1 MSINYKYHLIDMY
14 IKSIGANIKYKVISG
29 AEEFGIL
36 LYKNFKKANLNI
48 DFFFDDYNYINQ
60 KNLSEIEFISLEKLK
75 EISDNTFI
83 FISDRDPDV
92 FETVYQKLK
101 DNGIKYICPSSL
113 MKIIRFLPEVDCNLY
128 PVGHYFS
135 LYPDIESIK
144 KKSTAIFDKSVVVKD
159 IDFNEKKQLEILN
172 QMTEMYPTLPDWK
185 YDRSASL
192 KTFRYNYKNQWFGAA
207 DAVALHCMLRI
218 LKLKNFIEVG
228 SGYSSAVTLDTN
240 EYYFENKIKIS
251 FIEPYPERLKMLLRT
266 DDNIG
271 LQVKEL
277 QDIPLNYFEK
287 LEEGDILFIDSSHV
301 SKVASDVNYLIFEVF
316 PRLNKGVYIHFHDIF
331 YPFEY
336 PEAWITNNG
345 FIWNE
350 LYILRAFLQNN
361 KKYSIQFFQSM
372 LQYKYKD
379 IFDKKWPKSIPEFD
393 SLPYASSIWIKKE
406 F

>member
-1 MSINYKYHLIDMY
+1 M
-14 IKSIGANIKYKVISG
+14 
-29 AEEFGIL
+29 
-36 LYKNFKKANLNI
+36 NFR
-48 DFFFDDYNYINQ
+48 Q
-60 KNLSEIEFISLEKLK
+60 
-75 EISDNTFI
+75 
-83 FISDRDPDV
+83 
-92 FETVYQKLK
+92 
-101 DNGIKYICPSSL
+101 
-113 MKIIRFLPEVDCNLY
+113 
-128 PVGHYFS
+128 
-135 LYPDIESIK
+135 
-144 KKSTAIFDKSVVVKD
+144 VVVKD

-218 LKLKNFIEVG
+218 LKPKNFIEVG

-350 LYILRAFLQNN
+350 LYLSFKNFFKVCCNINIKIFLIKSGRNQFLSLIAYRMHQAYGLKRNFNN
-361 KKYSIQFFQSM
+361 V
-372 LQYKYKD
+372 
-379 IFDKKWPKSIPEFD
+379 
-393 SLPYASSIWIKKE
+393 IK
-406 F
+406 